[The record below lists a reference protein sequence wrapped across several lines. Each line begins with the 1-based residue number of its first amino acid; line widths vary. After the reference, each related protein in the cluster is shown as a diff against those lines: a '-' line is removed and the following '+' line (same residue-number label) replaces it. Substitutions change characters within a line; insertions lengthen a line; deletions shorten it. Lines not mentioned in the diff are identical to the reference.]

1 MEEHLWGFIRPG
13 YRCHLSAGICF
24 CLSAGLRQ
32 ARAGGGHR
40 KYDGRMRRW
49 DLSGVRTNERHG
61 PEAPKVSY
69 SARSRGM
76 NDQETSG
83 ADRAPVRLRIDI
95 PGCANKR
102 NLPGERAAR
111 TSAIFQFFPFFAP
124 FLVSM
129 LLLYASPLFQG
140 FLPRVSTITFLLRVP
155 SLQRLRN
162 LYYANDARRSRS
174 RSIIPFDQLERDRSQ
189 GKTVVTSTWDFETSE
204 RINNNAMIES
214 TRGEP
219 AFFLS

>member
-1 MEEHLWGFIRPG
+1 
-13 YRCHLSAGICF
+13 
-24 CLSAGLRQ
+24 
-32 ARAGGGHR
+32 
-40 KYDGRMRRW
+40 MRRW

-124 FLVSM
+124 FLASM

-189 GKTVVTSTWDFETSE
+189 GKTVVTST
-204 RINNNAMIES
+204 
-214 TRGEP
+214 
-219 AFFLS
+219 